1 MRYMRL
7 PFIYP
12 YRSVNIKYANLND
25 ALTKKLVST
34 RIVTPMPRVKNVDP
48 ELLKLLAPQSITTYN
63 LPSTGGGGSVLP
75 NGQPTPLGLQPGPAD
90 TALTRKEVARMI
102 NRALR
107 KRLPTGGGGSVLPKG
122 QPGMGFGGPLMWA
135 ALGSL
140 GGVLLDRL
148 LSSGRKKHEPSYY
161 APYIPG
167 YRLY

>member
-34 RIVTPMPRVKNVDP
+34 KIVTPMPRVKNVDP

-63 LPSTGGGGSVLP
+63 LPSA
-75 NGQPTPLGLQPGPAD
+75 PLRLQPGPAD
-90 TALTRKEVARMI
+90 TPLTRKEVTRMI